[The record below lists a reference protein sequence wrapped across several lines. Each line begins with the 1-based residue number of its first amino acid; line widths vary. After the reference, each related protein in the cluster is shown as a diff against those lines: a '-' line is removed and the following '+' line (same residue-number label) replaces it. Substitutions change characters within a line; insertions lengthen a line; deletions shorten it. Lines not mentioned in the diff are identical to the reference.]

1 MGSLTR
7 TKIWFWA
14 PLLFMSLAMPGPSCA
29 EFDFARTYQ
38 SVSTGSLV
46 GSHMVPHVD
55 GDIALSGYYSGS
67 AVFGGREMDAND
79 EASQGFLMRL
89 TREGS
94 VQWCRE
100 IRGGKSDQRA
110 HGVAVDKA
118 GNSYVTGEATGE
130 LLIEGGEAQDV
141 SFSRGGKFMF
151 VAKYDPDGNL
161 LWAKQAFSSKEI
173 VGEVV
178 GRRVVVDGL
187 GNVYVAGLFVK
198 DAKLGDELISGNP
211 GALWSA
217 FVAKYNSS
225 GTIQWARAVNTYP
238 TGDEDA
244 LSQFNALAVD
254 GGGAVTVAGV
264 FSGKILVGANQF
276 TSSGANDA
284 MVVRYDGADGSV
296 SWAGKAGGTGDDG
309 IHGLAVD
316 GSGGVLAVGHFSDT
330 AGFSG
335 SPTIGQIDS
344 LGETDGFL
352 ARYEA
357 EGNFSWVKGIGGPGE
372 DAAFG
377 VAIHETGR
385 IAVSGAFSKEIKIG
399 QTTLTSRGE
408 TDVFVTRHLPSGDID
423 AAFAGGG
430 PKADLGGSL
439 SWIGDWLVVGGSFR
453 GPASFGNMNI
463 GSTATLPGGDLFLAI
478 LGDALGPG
486 DIRGDMTHNGRVG
499 LEDAIWIIQFLT
511 FGR

>member
-1 MGSLTR
+1 
-7 TKIWFWA
+7 
-14 PLLFMSLAMPGPSCA
+14 
-29 EFDFARTYQ
+29 
-38 SVSTGSLV
+38 
-46 GSHMVPHVD
+46 
-55 GDIALSGYYSGS
+55 
-67 AVFGGREMDAND
+67 
-79 EASQGFLMRL
+79 
-89 TREGS
+89 
-94 VQWCRE
+94 
-100 IRGGKSDQRA
+100 
-110 HGVAVDKA
+110 
-118 GNSYVTGEATGE
+118 
-130 LLIEGGEAQDV
+130 
-141 SFSRGGKFMF
+141 
-151 VAKYDPDGNL
+151 
-161 LWAKQAFSSKEI
+161 
-173 VGEVV
+173 
-178 GRRVVVDGL
+178 
-187 GNVYVAGLFVK
+187 
-198 DAKLGDELISGNP
+198 
-211 GALWSA
+211 
-217 FVAKYNSS
+217 
-225 GTIQWARAVNTYP
+225 
-238 TGDEDA
+238 
-244 LSQFNALAVD
+244 
-254 GGGAVTVAGV
+254 
-264 FSGKILVGANQF
+264 
-276 TSSGANDA
+276 
-284 MVVRYDGADGSV
+284 
-296 SWAGKAGGTGDDG
+296 
-309 IHGLAVD
+309 
-316 GSGGVLAVGHFSDT
+316 VLAVGHFSDT

-335 SPTIGQIDS
+335 SLTIGQIHS
-344 LGETDGFL
+344 IGETDGFL